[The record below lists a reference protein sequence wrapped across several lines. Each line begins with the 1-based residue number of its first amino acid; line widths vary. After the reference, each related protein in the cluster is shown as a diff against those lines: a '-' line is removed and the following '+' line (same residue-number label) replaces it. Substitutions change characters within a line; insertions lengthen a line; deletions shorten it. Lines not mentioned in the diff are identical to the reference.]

1 MQALTE
7 SDEPNSESVMNRLKP
22 TIVQHLIPAWL
33 AVLTLQLASTGTALA
48 QAFTSDGL
56 VGHYTVERASTPIA
70 IDGVLGEFAWAQAVQ
85 INHFDRIL
93 APYNQVLHPTRA
105 RMLWDDA
112 HFYFAFACEDEDVW
126 AIYQREDDELWEE
139 EVVEVFIDP
148 DGDGRDYLELEVNP
162 LNTVVDLAI
171 QQLTP
176 TWAVDIDWDIAGL
189 RTAVR
194 VEGTV
199 NDSLS
204 LDKGWTAEIAI
215 PWDAMVGRI
224 GGGGRPDPGDTWRL
238 NLYRIE
244 RTAGRQAM
252 YRIRSLREQI
262 AELSPDSEES
272 VQLREQLTQ
281 LSTHYDDQTEY
292 TAWSET
298 HQRGFHH
305 PQRFGVVQFA
315 E

>member
-1 MQALTE
+1 MRLIAPVVILLT
-7 SDEPNSESVMNRLKP
+7 SLP
-22 TIVQHLIPAWL
+22 
-33 AVLTLQLASTGTALA
+33 ALA
-48 QAFTSDGL
+48 AAPLTTPAGPLSYYAVQRADTPL
-56 VGHYTVERASTPIA
+56 V
-70 IDGVLGEFAWAQAVQ
+70 IDGKLDEYDWEKSSQ
-85 INHFDRIL
+85 INNLERIL
-93 APYNQVLHPTRA
+93 NDYDQVEFPTRA
-105 RMLWDDA
+105 KMLWDDEY
-112 HFYFAFACEDEDVW
+112 FYFAFACEDEDVW

-162 LNTVVDLAI
+162 LNTVVDLSI
-171 QQLTP
+171 QQLIP
-176 TWAVDIDWDIAGL
+176 TWDANIDWDIAGL

-194 VEGTV
+194 VQGTV

-204 LDKGWTAEIAI
+204 LDKGWTVEIAI

-224 GGGGRPDPGDTWRL
+224 GGGGQPDPGDTWRL

-252 YRIRSLREQI
+252 DRIRSLQEQI
-262 AELSPDSEES
+262 AELAPDSEES
-272 VQLREQLTQ
+272 IQLREQLTQ

>member
-1 MQALTE
+1 M
-7 SDEPNSESVMNRLKP
+7 
-22 TIVQHLIPAWL
+22 
-33 AVLTLQLASTGTALA
+33 A

-70 IDGVLGEFAWAQAVQ
+70 IDGDLDEFAWALTAQ
-85 INHFDRIL
+85 INRFDRIL

-105 RMLWDDA
+105 RMLWDDEY
-112 HFYFAFACEDEDVW
+112 FYFAFACEDEDVW
-126 AIYQREDDELWEE
+126 AIYQHEDDELWEE

-162 LNTVVDLAI
+162 LNTVVDLSI
-171 QQLTP
+171 QQLIP
-176 TWAVDIDWDIAGL
+176 TWDANIDWDIAGL

-194 VEGTV
+194 VQGTV

-204 LDKGWTAEIAI
+204 LDKGWTVEIAI

-224 GGGGRPDPGDTWRL
+224 GGGGQPDPGDTWRL

-252 YRIRSLREQI
+252 DRIRSLQEQI
-262 AELSPDSEES
+262 AELAPDSEES
-272 VQLREQLTQ
+272 IQLREQLTQ